1 VDALE
6 HHARLDR
13 QLMVAVATWFEP
25 QASDNPGIVIA
36 DLEASFVRR
45 FSLMGVEIGPARR

>member
-1 VDALE
+1 MDALE